1 MIFTYKIADIVFDCD
16 VHYKQT
22 YNYMKEYLAPQG
34 EKAKFSIS
42 TTEEDLAQEQKLTP
56 EELPYYAYE
65 YTAIYRKFI
74 YVLMERYNGFFF
86 HCSAISVDNQAIL
99 FTAQSGT
106 GKSTHRN
113 LWMRVFGDRVTVI
126 NDDKPIIRKID
137 GEFYVYGTPWQG
149 KESIGN
155 NIRVKAK
162 ALCFL
167 SRSKENYIGKISTVS
182 ALSRAMNQTI
192 RPKEPQLMSNLLDLL
207 DGFFKQVDTYDLGV
221 NMNEDAPI
229 VAYNGIMKNTGDK

>member
-16 VHYKQT
+16 LHYKQT
-22 YNYMKEYLAPQG
+22 YNYMKDYLAPQG
-34 EKAKFSIS
+34 EKAEFSIS
-42 TTEEDLAQEQKLTP
+42 TTEEDLAQEKQLTP

-74 YVLMERYNGFFF
+74 YVLMEKYNGFFF
-86 HCSAISVDNQAIL
+86 HCSAISVDNQAIM

-113 LWMRVFGDRVTVI
+113 LWMKVFGDRVTVI

-167 SRSKENYIGKISTVS
+167 SRSKENYIGKISTVT
-182 ALSRAMNQTI
+182 ALSKAMNQTI

-221 NMNEDAPI
+221 NMNDDAPV
-229 VAYNGIMKNTGDK
+229 VAYEGIFGR